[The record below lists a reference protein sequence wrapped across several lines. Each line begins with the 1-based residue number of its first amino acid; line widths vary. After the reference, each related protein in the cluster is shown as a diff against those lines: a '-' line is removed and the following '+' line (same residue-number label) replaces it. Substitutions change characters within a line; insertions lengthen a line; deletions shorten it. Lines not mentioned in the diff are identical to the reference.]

1 MPGYWDANGNYVS
14 GDVQVRDRL
23 LRIMESG
30 PNGSPSNGKIDI
42 TGTAEQSLILN
53 GAPVYLQNVG
63 DSKVY
68 MDNKP
73 GVTSDKWEIMP
84 RMRAGP
90 ITARDRLYFM
100 GAGPTT
106 LKFLFVGGT

>member
-23 LRIMESG
+23 LRIMDSG
-30 PNGSPSNGKIDI
+30 PSGSSSNGKIVID
-42 TGTAEQSLILN
+42 GTSEQSLVLN

-63 DSKVY
+63 DAKVY
-68 MDNKP
+68 MGNKP
-73 GVTSDKWEIMP
+73 GVTADNWEIMP

-90 ITARDRLYFM
+90 ITSKDRLYFL
-100 GAGPTT
+100 GAGATT
-106 LKFLFVGGT
+106 LKYLFVGGV